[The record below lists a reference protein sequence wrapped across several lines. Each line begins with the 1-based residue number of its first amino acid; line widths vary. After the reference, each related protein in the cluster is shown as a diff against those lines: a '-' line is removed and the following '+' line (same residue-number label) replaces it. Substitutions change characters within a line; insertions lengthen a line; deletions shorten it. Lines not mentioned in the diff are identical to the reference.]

1 MSQTN
6 IYDGHPSRAYIASG
20 VVLHG
25 GKISDYN
32 NITMLHTTSNYGQRS
47 NMNLVKTKDVTEA
60 ATGPLYIFAS
70 HNKRP
75 LVKGGTL
82 LINFAAQDHDLFT
95 RGNSAPSLT
104 TNIHI
109 HERYVKTSLRSRA
122 IREGNF
128 SFITGKF
135 TLTYP
140 HESLDDFGLDI
151 AANSTRQNP
160 GKLVFSSQ
168 TNKPITK
175 SYSQKNG

>member
-60 ATGPLYIFAS
+60 ATG
-70 HNKRP
+70 P